1 MDPEVLSLIGDIYDA
16 SIDPELWT
24 HALHRITDFIV
35 GCSALLFVQDFVN
48 QRGQFYFNW
57 NDNPEF
63 TRSFFDR
70 YMKISPLSPH
80 LMMTHEGEVFTA
92 SSLMPY
98 EELRASRFFQEWC
111 VPQGYTDLVGVTL
124 ERSAA
129 SVANISVGRDQSQG
143 LMDDEAV
150 RRMTLLAPHIRR
162 AVLIG
167 KVIELH
173 KLEAAAM
180 SDALDVLAA
189 AMFLVGARGGVV
201 YANAAGRAMLA
212 EGAVVSDR
220 RGTLALTDPEASASM
235 AVALEAARGG
245 DGAVATRGVA
255 IPFSDTAGKQFVAHV
270 MPLTSGARLA
280 AGAAHAATAAVF
292 VREAGLSLP
301 TPIETVAKLHGLSSS
316 EVRVLYAVLEVG
328 GAAEMASMLGLS
340 EATVRTHLQ
349 HLFAKT
355 GTKRQADLVKLVAG
369 FASPLTD

>member
-1 MDPEVLSLIGDIYDA
+1 M
-16 SIDPELWT
+16 
-24 HALHRITDFIV
+24 
-35 GCSALLFVQDFVN
+35 
-48 QRGQFYFNW
+48 
-57 NDNPEF
+57 
-63 TRSFFDR
+63 
-70 YMKISPLSPH
+70 
-80 LMMTHEGEVFTA
+80 
-92 SSLMPY
+92 
-98 EELRASRFFQEWC
+98 
-111 VPQGYTDLVGVTL
+111 PQGYTDLVGVTL

-255 IPFSDTAGKQFVAHV
+255 IPFSDAAGKQFVAHV